1 MKWLAVKIYSMITG
15 KTVVDLFGAT
25 YIVSKNYVKRIR

>member
-15 KTVVDLFGAT
+15 KVVVDFFGSS
-25 YIVSKNYVKRIR
+25 YIVSGSYVRRIR

>member
-1 MKWLAVKIYSMITG
+1 MKWLAVKLYAMITR